1 MGVDEASRHRFRAS
15 IAKVHGE
22 EVADT
27 LMEHMPPGGWTVLAT
42 KEDLIRLEGG
52 LDSLEAR
59 LEARLEA
66 KMLKIALMVN
76 VPSILGAVGLAFAA
90 TRLG

>member
-1 MGVDEASRHRFRAS
+1 MGVDEAARHRLRDS
-15 IAKVHGE
+15 MAKVHGE
-22 EVADT
+22 EVSDT
-27 LMEHMPPGGWTVLAT
+27 LMEHLPMGGWTPLAT
-42 KEDLIRLEGG
+42 KEDLFRLETG
-52 LDSLEAR
+52 LEAR

-90 TRLG
+90 TRIG

>member
-1 MGVDEASRHRFRAS
+1 MGTDEASRYRLRKS
-15 IAKVHGE
+15 VAKVHGE

-27 LMEHMPPGGWTVLAT
+27 LMEHLPTGGWTVLAT
-42 KEDLIRLEGG
+42 KDDLLRVEN
-52 LDSLEAR
+52 S

-90 TRLG
+90 TRRG